1 MQISIKTTLNGLSFY
16 YAKKEVIIINN
27 IYGVIYC
34 VTNKI
39 NNKKYIG
46 QTTRELKRR
55 KNEHITQAD
64 NGSDLAIHQA
74 IRKYGEGNFEWSII
88 DQAYNQEELD
98 NKEIYWIDFYN
109 TYYEDGYNMALG
121 GQFNLSDNPD
131 EMSEMRGGR
140 EFLIFDTDGNFIKET
155 ISQTEF
161 ADEIGVSP
169 KTVNHVLMERKSST
183 KGYILIFKDE
193 FSEKKLKE
201 KIKQI
206 KDRHK
211 PFAVF
216 DLDWDLVGIW
226 DNKVHCAEEIKYS
239 RRLIQKQLNQNEGKK
254 RPKKYRL
261 YYLNDVPSKYKYK
274 IKDVI

>member
-1 MQISIKTTLNGLSFY
+1 MSFY
-16 YAKKEVIIINN
+16 YAQNEVVLIKK
-27 IYGVIYC
+27 IYGYIYC
-34 VTNKI
+34 ATNII

-211 PFAVF
+211 LFAVF